1 MYDGRILVILDK
13 IERCTFIDDWA
24 KTDIDSYLNNDF
36 DISKAFQ
43 VFLRRCCYFSGP
55 EPALTGVVKTKEFYD
70 VVKNFLECGA
80 SAVATDVH
88 GLTPTIY
95 IVMMGDVEVLKLLV
109 EHGVDVRTKVPQ
121 CPPLSAYAE
130 RGGHN
135 RIIEFLSREI
145 WPRGGQMEFN
155 FHFGY

>member
-1 MYDGRILVILDK
+1 MHDGRILLILDK
-13 IERCTFIDDWA
+13 IEKYRAIEDWA
-24 KTDIDSYLNNDF
+24 KADIELYLNNDY
-36 DISKAFQ
+36 DINKAFQ
-43 VFLRRCCYFSGP
+43 VFLRRCCYYEGP
-55 EPALTGVVKTKEFYD
+55 DTALMGVAEKKEYYDIVKY
-70 VVKNFLECGA
+70 FLECGA

-121 CPPLSAYAE
+121 CPSLSAYAE

-155 FHFGY
+155 FNFGY